1 MKCIYFLH
9 MLQTLVNLK
18 HGKQDWEDFINLN
31 IYLLSFLNISSI
43 HSFLLQVSKGKSMT
57 QIFVTDLSR

>member
-1 MKCIYFLH
+1 MKCICFLH
-9 MLQTLVNLK
+9 MLQTVNLK
-18 HGKQDWEDFINLN
+18 YGKQDWEDFINLS

>member
-1 MKCIYFLH
+1 

-18 HGKQDWEDFINLN
+18 YGKQDWQDFINPN
-31 IYLLSFLNISSI
+31 IYLSFLNISSI